1 MTASA
6 CTLTV
11 TASACASSCHVRWVL
26 ALASQETFA
35 TPRVASR
42 GAAGSR
48 HPEIPN
54 TQHTH
59 TAHIRTKH
67 TLDTVRGKHAWNSR
81 RNVLQR
87 IYNIKFAHLSCY
99 YCNSLF
105 HSFVYFII
113 FHPFHPFVHFTS
125 FHPLHPFHHFITSSY
140 FLFHHISSH
149 FILLISHH
157 FTSSHFSFHHISSH
171 FIILFRTISLHHILK
186 FHHISS
192 GRNDKLPTP
201 PGWGWDNDD
210 REQHNTT
217 AAVLAKFTEKG
228 VVCAECAR
236 PPRRLRT
243 HR

>member
-35 TPRVASR
+35 TPRVAGR
-42 GAAGSR
+42 GAGGSR

-67 TLDTVRGKHAWNSR
+67 TLDTVRGKHAWKSR

-113 FHPFHPFVHFTS
+113 FHPFVHFVS
-125 FHPLHPFHHFITSSY
+125 FNPLHPFHHISSLHHFI
-140 FLFHHISSH
+140 LFSISSH
-149 FILLISHH
+149 FI
-157 FTSSHFSFHHISSH
+157 TFHPVNFPPFH
-171 FIILFRTISLHHILK
+171 FITFWNFIT
-186 FHHISS
+186 FHPDEITNFPL
-192 GRNDKLPTP
+192 RAARMARRPCRR
-201 PGWGWDNDD
+201 GW
-210 REQHNTT
+210 RRR
-217 AAVLAKFTEKG
+217 A
-228 VVCAECAR
+228 
-236 PPRRLRT
+236 PR
-243 HR
+243 